1 MAINTI
7 EEILADFRLGKPV
20 IIMDDEDREN
30 EGDIIIAADAV
41 KPEHITFFAS
51 DACGLIC
58 LTMTEQRA
66 RQLDLPLMVRS
77 NKCQHETNFTVSID
91 AADLTGPG
99 ITSKQ
104 RAATILAAVASNAKP
119 DDLVQP
125 GHIFPLVAKPGGVL
139 TRAGHTEA
147 GCDLARMSGFEP
159 ASVIVEIINEDGTM
173 ARRPE
178 LEIFAEKHDLKI
190 GTIAD
195 LIAYR
200 AINDKTIELIDEKPI
215 STRYGDLLLFA
226 YRDLIDQYS
235 LHYALVKGQ
244 INPDNPALVRVHV
257 INTLR
262 DLFYCERPDV
272 KNKGWPLNDALAA
285 IANADNGVLVLVAQ
299 RESVD
304 EILEQIHLYPKLP
317 SQIRSVK
324 DQGVYRTIGTGSQ
337 ILRDRNVGK
346 MRLLSSPTRFN
357 ALSGFDLE
365 ITEFVT
371 RKQ

>member
-1 MAINTI
+1 MALNSI

-51 DACGLIC
+51 EACGLIC

-91 AADLTGPG
+91 AANLNGPG
-99 ITSKQ
+99 ITSTQ
-104 RAATILAAVASNAKP
+104 RAATIHAAVAQGARP
-119 DDLVQP
+119 DDIVQP
-125 GHIFPLVAKPGGVL
+125 GHIFPLVAKQGGVL

-178 LEIFAEKHDLKI
+178 LEVFAKKHDLKI

-200 AINDKTIELIDEKPI
+200 AVNDQTVELIEHKPI
-215 STRYGDLLLFA
+215 NTLYGELELYA
-226 YRDLIDQYS
+226 YRDLIDQG
-235 LHYALVKGQ
+235 LHYAIVKGE
-244 INPDNPALVRVHV
+244 ITRNEPTMVRVH
-257 INTLR
+257 IMNTLR
-262 DLFYCERPDV
+262 DLFACAPPG
-272 KNKGWPLNDALAA
+272 KGKGWSLNEALAA
-285 IANADNGVLVLVAQ
+285 IAEADSGVLVLVAQ
-299 RESVD
+299 TESSE
-304 EILEQIHLYPKLP
+304 EILEQIHHYPELP
-317 SQIRSVK
+317 GSIRSLK
-324 DQGVYRTIGTGSQ
+324 DQGIYRTIGTGSQ

-365 ITEFVT
+365 ITEFISPDE
-371 RKQ
+371 